1 MANKTKYSKTVISE
15 ILSELAQGKSIRS
28 CLSPINKLPER
39 PCWETFRTWMR
50 DTSKYPNLRAEYEN
64 AKTDGIEYLLSDA
77 QDLLNESIIDKII
90 EIGKLCDR
98 PSLDEIQEGRI
109 GSVVLRP
116 NLSDNTITI
125 NLAIEESSDLI
136 EWKPIDQIIST
147 TLPLNEDKKFYRF
160 AAE

>member
-1 MANKTKYSKTVISE
+1 VATLNDE
-15 ILSELAQGKSIRS
+15 I
-28 CLSPINKLPER
+28 
-39 PCWETFRTWMR
+39 
-50 DTSKYPNLRAEYEN
+50 
-64 AKTDGIEYLLSDA
+64 
-77 QDLLNESIIDKII
+77 DLLNESIIDKII
-90 EIGKLCDR
+90 EIGKLCER

-136 EWKPIDQIIST
+136 EWKQIDQIIST